1 MNSCITTLL
10 GIQTPLVAPPMAGA
24 SGGTTERW
32 LHRSQMEAA
41 LDSYRKAGYQPA
53 ETLISELSLARSLLE
68 TKSSTGILPVGVG
81 YLGWLLDK
89 MPPKESE
96 TLLIAA
102 LSANVQAFWF
112 AFGRNLGKWIQYVRD
127 KSPEKCPL
135 IFVQVNSLDEAVHAV
150 ENLKADVIVAQGIES
165 GGHGGSYAPPLS
177 ELLQN
182 ILAQFAGSSQEPCI
196 LVAGGLA
203 NGSDIALQLGLG
215 AAGVV
220 MGTRFLLSPESKYT
234 DAQREALI
242 TARSE
247 DTVRTTAF
255 DQARGTIDWPE
266 GIDGRGLRNEFDQH
280 SYPPINLLLKLNFG
294 TLDTVSDFEQGISLE
309 LIQSKFKEGI
319 QNQDHKRFL
328 VWAGTGVGL
337 MSRTMPAKDIVKEL
351 HQECEQQ
358 LKLSNLERNP

>member
-1 MNSCITTLL
+1 
-10 GIQTPLVAPPMAGA
+10 
-24 SGGTTERW
+24 
-32 LHRSQMEAA
+32 MEAA

-150 ENLKADVIVAQGIES
+150 ENLKADVIVAQ
-165 GGHGGSYAPPLS
+165 A
-177 ELLQN
+177 
-182 ILAQFAGSSQEPCI
+182 
-196 LVAGGLA
+196 AGGLA

-266 GIDGRGLRNEFDQH
+266 GIDGRGLRN
-280 SYPPINLLLKLNFG
+280 
-294 TLDTVSDFEQGISLE
+294 DTVSDFEQGISLE

-337 MSRTMPAKDIVKEL
+337 MSRTMPAKVSSCSL
-351 HQECEQQ
+351 TG
-358 LKLSNLERNP
+358 KL

>member
-1 MNSCITTLL
+1 
-10 GIQTPLVAPPMAGA
+10 MAGA
-24 SGGTTERW
+24 SGGA
-32 LHRSQMEAA
+32 LAA
-41 LDSYRKAGYQPA
+41 QVTNGGGFGFISAGYQPA
-53 ETLISELSLARSLLE
+53 EALISELSLARSLLE
-68 TKSSTGILPVGVG
+68 TKRSTGILPVGVG
-81 YLGWLLDK
+81 YLGWLLDR
-89 MPPKESE
+89 MPPEESE

-112 AFGRNLGKWIQYVRD
+112 AFGRDLGKWIQYVRD

-150 ENLKADVIVAQGIES
+150 EYLEADVIVAQGIES

-177 ELLQN
+177 ELLQS
-182 ILAQFAGSSQEPCI
+182 ILAQFAGSSQGPCI
-196 LVAGGLA
+196 LAAGGLA

-215 AAGVV
+215 AAGAV

-242 TARSE
+242 AARSE
-247 DTVRTTAF
+247 DTVRTMAF

-266 GIDGRGLRNEFDQH
+266 GIDGRGLRN
-280 SYPPINLLLKLNFG
+280 
-294 TLDTVSDFEQGISLE
+294 DTVSDFEQGVSLE

-328 VWAGTGVGL
+328 VWAGTGVGS
-337 MSRTMPAKDIVKEL
+337 MNRTMPAKDIVKEL

-358 LKLSNLERNP
+358 FKLFTAQEVC

>member
-24 SGGTTERW
+24 SGGA
-32 LHRSQMEAA
+32 LAA
-41 LDSYRKAGYQPA
+41 QVTNGGGFGFISAGYQPA

-196 LVAGGLA
+196 LAAGGLA

-266 GIDGRGLRNEFDQH
+266 GIDGRGLRN
-280 SYPPINLLLKLNFG
+280 
-294 TLDTVSDFEQGISLE
+294 DTVSDFEQGISLE
-309 LIQSKFKEGI
+309 LIQSKFREGI

>member
-1 MNSCITTLL
+1 
-10 GIQTPLVAPPMAGA
+10 MAGA
-24 SGGTTERW
+24 SGGTTVHFSLLIFHYFNLGIGALAAQVTNGGGFGFISQV
-32 LHRSQMEAA
+32 LHIS
-41 LDSYRKAGYQPA
+41 GYQPA

-89 MPPKESE
+89 MPPEESE

-102 LSANVQAFWF
+102 LRANVQALWF
-112 AFGRNLGKWIQYVRD
+112 AFGCDLGKWIQYVRD
-127 KSPEKCPL
+127 KSPERCPL

-177 ELLQN
+177 ELLQS

-196 LVAGGLA
+196 LAAGGLA

-242 TARSE
+242 AARSE
-247 DTVRTTAF
+247 DTVRTMAF

-266 GIDGRGLRNEFDQH
+266 GIDGRGLRN
-280 SYPPINLLLKLNFG
+280 
-294 TLDTVSDFEQGISLE
+294 DTVSDFEQGVSLE

-337 MSRTMPAKDIVKEL
+337 MNHTMPAKDIVKEL
-351 HQECEQQ
+351 HQECKQQ
-358 LKLSNLERNP
+358 LS